1 MLLRLLQAPQL
12 GERPLSDTFAKD
24 YQSGA
29 GKEVFLTEQ
38 QPPVSTEW

>member
-12 GERPLSDTFAKD
+12 GKPLSDTVAKD

-29 GKEVFLTEQ
+29 GKEVFLLEQ
-38 QPPVSTEW
+38 QPPVSTVW